1 MITDL
6 FRPFIEIKAF
16 TATTPEEEDIALCLL
31 SMYDNGLLKIE
42 FGDDGVEP
50 KFSLRD
56 DITETQ
62 LENARKDYLEC
73 DDVSLKVYEC

>member
-31 SMYDNGLLKIE
+31 TMYDNGLLKIHFNE
-42 FGDDGVEP
+42 DEEP
-50 KFSLRD
+50 TFALRD
-56 DITETQ
+56 DITEAQ
-62 LENARKDYLEC
+62 FESARKDYLEC